1 MEHIKAKEIL
11 NFIINKKE
19 KKDLKNELLVT
30 ILLQQISLLQ
40 KLLSI
45 LLPWLPI
52 LPKILLLRLP
62 THQISWCS
70 DYHHHNR
77 GSSLHSLLLFFLLLP
92 KKLLLSIIQILFSIP
107 WKIILHHLHLSILM
121 MISISKIPSI
131 LA

>member
-1 MEHIKAKEIL
+1 MDHIKAKETF
-11 NFIINKKE
+11 NFIINKIE

-30 ILLQQISLLQ
+30 ILIQQISLLQ

-70 DYHHHNR
+70 YYHHHNR
-77 GSSLHSLLLFFLLLP
+77 GSSLHSFLLLS
-92 KKLLLSIIQILFSIP
+92 KKLLLSILQILFSIP
-107 WKIILHHLHLSILM
+107 WEIILHHLHLSILK
-121 MISISKIPSI
+121 MISICKITSI